1 MVISSKLLDD
11 GETVVIGTRT
21 HAKALVVPVLVL
33 LVVAGL
39 AGYLLTL
46 PDGDRA
52 GTWRLLI
59 GVVALVVVLWFVV
72 LPFLRWFSTSYVFT
86 DRRLIT
92 RTGLLTRTG
101 HDIQLNRISDIT
113 YEKSLLDRVLGCGT
127 LVISD
132 ASEMGIRLH
141 DIPRV
146 EETQL
151 AVSRQ
156 LYRSSRPHDDA

>member
-1 MVISSKLLDD
+1 MVISSRLLDD
-11 GETVVIGTRT
+11 GERVLVGTRT
-21 HAKALVVPVLVL
+21 HVKALLLPALL
-33 LVVAGL
+33 LVVVAGV
-39 AGYLLTL
+39 AGFLSTL
-46 PDGDRA
+46 PSGERA
-52 GTWRLLI
+52 GTWRLAI
-59 GVVALVVVLWFVV
+59 WVVALVVVLWTSV
-72 LPFLRWFSTSYVFT
+72 LPFLRWLSTTYVFT

-113 YEKSLLDRVLGCGT
+113 YEKGLLDRVLGCGT

>member
-11 GETVVIGTRT
+11 GERVLVGTRT
-21 HAKALVVPVLVL
+21 HLKALLLPALLLV
-33 LVVAGL
+33 VVAGL
-39 AGYLLTL
+39 AGFLSTL
-46 PDGDRA
+46 PDGERA
-52 GTWRLLI
+52 GTWRLVI
-59 GVVALVVVLWFVV
+59 WVAALLVVLRVSV
-72 LPFLRWFSTSYVFT
+72 LPFLRWLSTTYVFT

-101 HDIQLNRISDIT
+101 HDIQLNRISDVT
-113 YEKSLLDRVLGCGT
+113 YEKGLLDRVLGCGT

>member
-11 GETVVIGTRT
+11 GERVLVGTRT
-21 HAKALVVPVLVL
+21 HVKALLLPALVLV
-33 LVVAGL
+33 VVAGL
-39 AGYLLTL
+39 AGFLSTL
-46 PDGDRA
+46 PSGERA
-52 GTWRLLI
+52 GTWRLVI
-59 GVVALVVVLWFVV
+59 WVVALLVVLWRSV
-72 LPFLRWFSTSYVFT
+72 LPFLRWLSTTYVFT

-113 YEKSLLDRVLGCGT
+113 YEKGLLDRALGCGT

-132 ASEMGIRLH
+132 ASEMGIRLP

-146 EETQL
+146 EQTQL

>member
-1 MVISSKLLDD
+1 MVISSRLLDD
-11 GETVVIGTRT
+11 GERVLVGTRT
-21 HAKALVVPVLVL
+21 HVKALLVPALLLV
-33 LVVAGL
+33 VVAGL
-39 AGYLLTL
+39 AGFLSTL
-46 PDGDRA
+46 PSGGRA
-52 GTWRLLI
+52 GTWRLAI
-59 GVVALVVVLWFVV
+59 WVVALVVVLRTSV
-72 LPFLRWFSTSYVFT
+72 LPFLRWLGTTYVFT

-101 HDIQLNRISDIT
+101 HDVQLNRVSDIT
-113 YEKSLLDRVLGCGT
+113 YEKGLLDRVLGCGT
-127 LVISD
+127 LVVSD

-156 LYRSSRPHDDA
+156 LYRS

>member
-113 YEKSLLDRVLGCGT
+113 YEKSLLDRLFGCGT

-132 ASEMGIRLH
+132 ASEMGIRLP

-146 EETQL
+146 EQAQL